1 MEKENDKS
9 ASSGESTPEDLGKH
23 IKEEV
28 KEAEELQ
35 SALKKL
41 SERKPEVVS
50 EFMAMMGTGPMAN
63 PLHQKMDGDHITQLL
78 ELAADHDQRE
88 FELHRE
94 SQRNSAENSKAN
106 RRYYF
111 AYFVVVAVLFALLLF
126 LFQDQPEI
134 LIPALTGLG
143 GLVSGFIGGWG
154 LGRRGR
160 A

>member
-9 ASSGESTPEDLGKH
+9 ASSEEPVSKDLEH
-23 IKEEV
+23 VKEEV
-28 KEAEELQ
+28 QEAEELQ
-35 SALKKL
+35 SALEKL

-63 PLHQKMDGDHITQLL
+63 PLHQKMDENHITQLL

-88 FELHRE
+88 FELHKE
-94 SQRNSAENSKAN
+94 SQRHNAENSKAN

-111 AYFVVVAVLFALLLF
+111 ASFFTVAVLFALLLF

-154 LGRRGR
+154 LGRRGLT
-160 A
+160 